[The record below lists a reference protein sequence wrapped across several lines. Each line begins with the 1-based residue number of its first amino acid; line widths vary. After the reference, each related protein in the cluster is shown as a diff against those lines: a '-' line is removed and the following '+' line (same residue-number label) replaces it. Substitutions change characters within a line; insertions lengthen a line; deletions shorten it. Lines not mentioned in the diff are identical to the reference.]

1 VTNLLSCA
9 LIAYLLTYFLTRAH
23 YTTLISI
30 RRDAVTVRYFQPS
43 TLRQSLYDALMKGAK
58 YVFENVNVTQY
69 DVQIFN
75 VLSEAVE

>member
-1 VTNLLSCA
+1 
-9 LIAYLLTYFLTRAH
+9 
-23 YTTLISI
+23 
-30 RRDAVTVRYFQPS
+30 
-43 TLRQSLYDALMKGAK
+43 MKGAK